1 MKKYLI
7 VFMILL
13 GLILTLGFSQEEFK
27 ENVLTLNDKPV
38 GFGESTTGGAGG
50 KIVTVDN
57 ISDFKKYAQAQE
69 PYIILVKGVIDTSKE
84 EGQVKIGSN
93 KTIIRITPDASIIG
107 WGLYL
112 KEVNN
117 VIIRNLTIKNKV
129 ENPKNDAITVEA
141 SQNVWIDHCT
151 LSSDM
156 VVVPEREKDKD
167 KVDALLDI
175 IKGSKG
181 ITVSWNIFENS
192 WKCTQVGSSDS
203 STIDAE
209 ARVTYH
215 HNIFRNTNSRNPS
228 VRFGVVHIYN
238 NYYQN
243 ILLYA
248 IASRMGAK
256 VLVENNYFD
265 TVALPITTQFESP
278 QDGYVKESGNLYWD
292 CGDNNITQELKELKV
307 PYNYELNEADVLSY
321 LLEKDAG
328 AGKEVEIK

>member
-1 MKKYLI
+1 MRKYII
-7 VFMILL
+7 VLMILL
-13 GLILTLGFSQEEFK
+13 GVILALGFSQEELK

-38 GFGESTTGGAGG
+38 GFGEATTGGAGG

-57 ISDFKKYAQAQE
+57 VNDFKNYAQVQE

-84 EGQVKIGSN
+84 TGQVNIASN
-93 KTIIRITPDASIIG
+93 KTIIGVTPDASIIG
-107 WGLYL
+107 WGVYL
-112 KEVNN
+112 KGVNN

-156 VVVPEREKDKD
+156 VVAPEREKDKD

-192 WKCTQVGSSDS
+192 WKCTQVGSSDN

-228 VRFGVVHIYN
+228 VRFGT
-238 NYYQN
+238 
-243 ILLYA
+243 
-248 IASRMGAK
+248 
-256 VLVENNYFD
+256 VLRYC
-265 TVALPITTQFESP
+265 I
-278 QDGYVKESGNLYWD
+278 
-292 CGDNNITQELKELKV
+292 
-307 PYNYELNEADVLSY
+307 
-321 LLEKDAG
+321 
-328 AGKEVEIK
+328 